1 MLIKIVVV
9 NLDSSILKV
18 DVSEAKERLRKVL
31 GVNGDLRKLVAEAS
45 TKSSNSRKVI
55 DEILEELEIKTA
67 EEAKIDQ
74 EDLEAIC
81 TLKAIGVKLALVTMR
96 GKKSTEIVLE
106 RMNLKDVFDIVIT
119 RDDEAEKAKQIV
131 KACNVLG
138 HQVNEALYVG
148 FSRADA
154 IAGLQAGC
162 LVATPHKVLQAMS
175 RIVNVNS
182 LNELLNVFK
191 FSV

>member
-138 HQVNEALYVG
+138 HQVNDALYVG